1 MSAKLY
7 DESKI
12 SVLKGLEPVR
22 LRPGM
27 YTHTNN
33 PLHIFQEVIDNS
45 ADEVLSGY
53 GNQITVRAF
62 KDGSIEVED
71 KGRGIPVGLHPIEKI
86 PVVELVFTQLHAGGK
101 FNKLDVENSYRFSG
115 GLHGVGVSVTN
126 ALSTR
131 LEVAVKREGSI
142 YFVRFESG
150 KVTQRVSKVG
160 TCNKGD
166 TGTRVRGWPDPQ
178 FFDSPSVPLKDL
190 KEIIRAKAT
199 LLKGVEFV
207 YEEEQKDGSFYTER
221 FLFENG
227 ITQYLKEKAEGT
239 YDEALFFSG
248 QKFAN
253 PDAESFAEGE
263 GAEYAICF
271 SEESSCVKESFVNLI
286 PTPQGGT
293 HEAGLKDGIFSAVKA
308 FMEANNLTQKG
319 LKITSDDVCGKMNF
333 VLAAK
338 VLDPQ
343 FQGQVK
349 EKLSSRDAVKLLS
362 WATRDPFEIWL
373 GDHPEL
379 GRRIADIANRAASA
393 RQRSAQKVERRK
405 SSSVATLP
413 GKLTDCESDDL
424 ERREVFLVE
433 GDSAGGSAKMG
444 RDKETQA
451 ILPLRGKV
459 LNSWETPKD
468 RLFANKEIHDIS
480 VAIGVD
486 AHQPGDPVDLSGL
499 RYNRV
504 CILSDADVDGSHI
517 QVLLLTLFYKHFP
530 ELVRRGH
537 IYISQPPLYRID
549 APAMG
554 KTKPARK
561 IYCLDDQE
569 KDIAIE
575 KMTIEGVQRNKISV
589 SRFKGLGE
597 MSAEQLW
604 ETTLNPDT
612 RKLIQMKTDD
622 FDGPVFVD
630 INKLMSRTE
639 AGSRKELLEIR
650 GNEFDTDD

>member
-1 MSAKLY
+1 MSSKLY

-33 PLHIFQEVIDNS
+33 PLHIFQEVIDNA
-45 ADEVLSGY
+45 ADEALSGY
-53 GNQITVRAF
+53 GGQILVRAF
-62 KDGSIEVED
+62 RDGSIEVED
-71 KGRGIPVGLHPIEKI
+71 KGRGIPVGPHPIEKV

-101 FNKLDVENSYRFSG
+101 FNKTDVDNSYRFSG

-131 LEVAVKREGSI
+131 LDVTVKRDGGI
-142 YFVRFESG
+142 HFIQFENG
-150 KVTQRVSKVG
+150 RVAQKVSKVG
-160 TCNKGD
+160 NCSKSE
-166 TGTRVRGWPDPQ
+166 TGTLVRGWPDPQ
-178 FFDSPSVPLKDL
+178 FFDSPTVPLKDL

-199 LLKGVEFV
+199 LLKGVEFI
-207 YEEEQKDGSFYTER
+207 YEEEQRDGTFHSER
-221 FLFENG
+221 FLFEDG
-227 ITQYLKEKAEGT
+227 ITQYLKEKADGT
-239 YDEALFFSG
+239 YDETLFFSG

-253 PDAESFAEGE
+253 GDADSFAEGE
-263 GAEYAICF
+263 GAEYALCF
-271 SEESSCVKESFVNLI
+271 SEDSAVVKESFVNLI

-293 HEAGLKDGIFSAVKA
+293 HEAGLRDGIFSAVKA

-319 LKITSDDVCGKMNF
+319 LKITSEDVCGKMNF
-333 VLAAK
+333 ILAAK

-373 GDHPEL
+373 GEHPEL
-379 GRRIADIANRAASA
+379 GRKIAEIANRAASA
-393 RQRSAQKVERRK
+393 RQRSAQKVERKK

-424 ERREVFLVE
+424 DSREVFLVE

-459 LNSWETPKD
+459 LNSWETPQD

-486 AHQPGDPVDLSGL
+486 AHNPGDQIDLSGL
-499 RYNRV
+499 RYNRI

-549 APAMG
+549 APSIG
-554 KTKPARK
+554 KSKPARK
-561 IYCLDDQE
+561 IYCLDDEE

-575 KMTIEGVQRNKISV
+575 KLTMEGASKQKISV

-612 RKLIQMKTDD
+612 RKLIQMKTED
-622 FDGPVFVD
+622 FDGPVFYE
-630 INKLMSRTE
+630 INKLMARSE
-639 AGSRKELLEIR
+639 ASSRKELLEIR